1 MIKRFFAWLKSIYFH
16 PVTETGSQPKENTVK
31 LALVSIITSA
41 LANGVYANKV
51 QATLTDATGAILPS
65 AVVNFTADNGATVTP
80 TSALT
85 DANGQITVSLVSST
99 AGPATLTATA
109 ADGTT
114 ESIQVYFVAVLTTT
128 TAILDAA
135 QSSAGTGTSAL
146 ISPQDSTDESVL
158 SPLATMKADFEKVVA
173 FIEHGIEVLGKDAE
187 ADLVALKN
195 KFIL

>member
-1 MIKRFFAWLKSIYFH
+1 MINRLWDLIKNIYYT
-16 PVTETGSQPKENTVK
+16 PVTSTETQSEEKTVK
-31 LALVSIITSA
+31 LLLASIITSM
-41 LANGVYANKV
+41 LANGAAANTV
-51 QATLTDATGAILPS
+51 QVTLTDNADAIQPG

-99 AGPATLTATA
+99 VGASTLTATA

-114 ESIQVYFVAVLTTT
+114 ASIQVYFVAVPAPATEVVNLAQAAK
-128 TAILDAA
+128 TAPV
-135 QSSAGTGTSAL
+135 T
-146 ISPQDSTDESVL
+146 L
-158 SPLATMKADFEKVVA
+158 SPLETMKADFDKVVA

-195 KFIL
+195 KFLV

>member
-99 AGPATLTATA
+99 AGPATLTVTS

-135 QSSAGTGTSAL
+135 QPSGGAGTGAL
-146 ISPQDSTDESVL
+146 ISPHDSADESAP